1 LLRDINFSN
10 KKMQYREANKSD
22 INTIAQIR
30 ANEWGTAEYWNTRIS
45 GYMDCTHHP
54 QQALMPRIIYLA
66 IENETIVGFIAGHL
80 TKRYECDGEL
90 EWIDVIREYRRNGIA
105 SELVRLLAKWFI
117 EQNAFKICIDPGNI
131 TARQFYAKNGAEP
144 LNEHWM
150 VWKDINVVLA
160 KQ

>member
-1 LLRDINFSN
+1 MQLHKYVQMNGELLNTGTRAFQDIW
-10 KKMQYREANKSD
+10 
-22 INTIAQIR
+22 IA
-30 ANEWGTAEYWNTRIS
+30 
-45 GYMDCTHHP
+45 HHP
-54 QQALMPRIIYLA
+54 QQALMPRIIYVA

-90 EWIDVIREYRRNGIA
+90 EWIDVISKYRRNEIA

-131 TARQFYAKNGAEP
+131 TARQFYGKNGAEP

-150 VWKDINVVLA
+150 VWKDINVVFE
-160 KQ
+160 K

>member
-1 LLRDINFSN
+1 V
-10 KKMQYREANKSD
+10 QYREANKFD
-22 INTIAQIR
+22 INTLAQIR
-30 ANEWGTAEYWNTRIS
+30 ANEWGTVKCWNTRIS
-45 GYMDCTHHP
+45 GYMDYTHHP
-54 QQALMPRIIYLA
+54 QQALMPRIIYVA
-66 IENETIVGFIAGHL
+66 IKNEIIVGFIAGHL

-90 EWIDVIREYRRNGIA
+90 EWIDVISEHRRNGIA

-117 EQNAFKICIDPGNI
+117 EKNAFKICIDPGNE
-131 TARQFYAKNGAEP
+131 TARQFYAKNGAEA